1 MQTKITFL
9 GTGTSQGVPLIGC
22 NCEVCLSDDFRDKRL
37 RTSIMIERGDTVV
50 VLDSGPDFRQQMLR
64 EKVKKLD
71 GLVFTH
77 EHKDHIAGMDD
88 IRAFNFI
95 NKKPVD
101 VYCTKQVETALRRE
115 FFYAFEN
122 DYPGVPELNIFNFD
136 EEEFTIGDIT
146 LLPIKVFHAQ
156 LEIRGFRIGDFTFIT
171 DANFISE
178 KEKRKIEGSTV
189 MVINALRRNSHPT
202 HYNLDQALFLL
213 DELNIDQGYLIHLS
227 HQMGKHEV
235 VSSEL
240 PKNRFVAYDG
250 LQIIINDL

>member
-22 NCEVCLSDDFRDKRL
+22 DCEVCLSDDARDKRL

-50 VLDSGPDFRQQMLR
+50 VIDSGPDFRQQMLR

-95 NKKPVD
+95 NKKPVN
-101 VYCTKQVETALRRE
+101 VYCTKQVEIALRRE

-122 DYPGVPELNIFNFD
+122 DYPGVPELNIYNFD
-136 EEEFTIGDIT
+136 EDEFTIGDIA

-178 KEKRKIEGSTV
+178 KEKKKISGSSV
-189 MVINALRRNSHPT
+189 MVINALRRNTHPT
-202 HYNLDQALFLL
+202 HYNLEQALFLL
-213 DELNIDQGYLIHLS
+213 DELNIKQGYLIHLS
-227 HQMGKHEV
+227 HQMGLHSV
-235 VSSEL
+235 VSSQL
-240 PKNRFVAYDG
+240 PTNRFVAYDG
-250 LQIIINDL
+250 LQIIID

>member
-22 NCEVCLSDDFRDKRL
+22 DCDVCLSDDARDKRL

-50 VLDSGPDFRQQMLR
+50 VIDSGPDFRQQMLS

-122 DYPGVPELNIFNFD
+122 DYPGVPELNIYNFND
-136 EEEFTIGDIT
+136 EAFTIGDIT

-178 KEKRKIEGSTV
+178 KEKKKIEGSKV
-189 MVINALRRNSHPT
+189 MVINALRRNFHPT
-202 HYNLDQALFLL
+202 HFNLDQALFLL
-213 DELNIDQGYLIHLS
+213 DELKIDQGYLIHLS
-227 HQMGKHEV
+227 HQMGKHEL

-240 PKNRFVAYDG
+240 PAQRFVAYDG
-250 LQIIINDL
+250 LQLILD

>member
-1 MQTKITFL
+1 
-9 GTGTSQGVPLIGC
+9 
-22 NCEVCLSDDFRDKRL
+22 
-37 RTSIMIERGDTVV
+37 MIERGDTVV
-50 VLDSGPDFRQQMLR
+50 VIDSGPDFRQQMLS

-122 DYPGVPELNIFNFD
+122 DYPGVPELNIYNFND
-136 EEEFTIGDIT
+136 EAFTIGDIT

-178 KEKRKIEGSTV
+178 KEKKKIEGSKV
-189 MVINALRRNSHPT
+189 MVINALRRNFHPT
-202 HYNLDQALFLL
+202 HFNLDQALFLL
-213 DELNIDQGYLIHLS
+213 DELKIDQGYLIHLS
-227 HQMGKHEV
+227 HQMGKHEL

-240 PKNRFVAYDG
+240 PAQRFVAYDG
-250 LQIIINDL
+250 LQLILD